1 MVVSEL
7 LVGEVNLNLMSK
19 QEIESYL
26 RDRYGEHA
34 KARTNS
40 HSAKRQK
47 SDRFGGN
54 EISPNWVRCIP

>member
-1 MVVSEL
+1 MGWPQSSWTTRRRAGRSAEARILVSEL

-34 KARTNS
+34 EN
-40 HSAKRQK
+40 
-47 SDRFGGN
+47 
-54 EISPNWVRCIP
+54 